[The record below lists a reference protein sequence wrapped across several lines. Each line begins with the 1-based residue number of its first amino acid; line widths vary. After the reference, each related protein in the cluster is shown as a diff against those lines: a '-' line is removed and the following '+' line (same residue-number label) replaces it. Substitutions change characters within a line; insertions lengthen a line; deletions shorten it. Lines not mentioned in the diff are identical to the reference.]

1 MRSLWKLAL
10 LPVLTF
16 STVPLIAQ
24 KVQETSSPKYNLQA
38 ETRVK
43 GTVEEV
49 QLPPKGREKE
59 IVHLL
64 VKTTSDTAD
73 VYLCPKS
80 FLEMMGMNFSK
91 GDELGF
97 TGSRIKQGRIGP
109 YSCPR
114 DSEGDR
120 HICPTRWQRQPG
132 LVINHRSYENC
143 PAQVNE

>member
-97 TGSRIKQGRIGP
+97 TGSRVKQGELEFILVREIVKGTDTFVL
-109 YSCPR
+109 R
-114 DSEGDR
+114 DGKGN
-120 HICPTRWQRQPG
+120 PVW
-132 LVINHRSYENC
+132 
-143 PAQVNE
+143 

>member
-1 MRSLWKLAL
+1 MRTLWKLAL
-10 LPVLTF
+10 VFTF

-24 KVQETSSPKYNLQA
+24 KVQQTSSPKYDLQA
-38 ETRVK
+38 EMRMK

-49 QLPPKGREKE
+49 RLPPKDKEKE

-64 VKTTSDTAD
+64 VKTTSATAD

-97 TGSRIKQGRIGP
+97 TGSRIEQGESDLILVREIVKGTDTFVL
-109 YSCPR
+109 R
-114 DSEGDR
+114 DGKGSP
-120 HICPTRWQRQPG
+120 IW
-132 LVINHRSYENC
+132 
-143 PAQVNE
+143 